1 MEHRLWCKPWATG
14 ATSQRE
20 ERENVTLTFEEFF
33 KQHYDAVE
41 AGVRGSGARPDVAAE
56 ATQEA
61 FVRAYPRWWRLCRY
75 RNPAAWVQRV
85 AINVRRDLERS
96 DRRRLGAGSIEVH
109 ARVDAETDD
118 RVDAAV
124 ASLPPQ
130 QERAIRAYYHEGLST
145 RETAERLG
153 ISNGAVRFHLHEG
166 RSRLRPM
173 LANDVHRQ
181 EA

>member
-1 MEHRLWCKPWATG
+1 M
-14 ATSQRE
+14 RE
-20 ERENVTLTFEEFF
+20 PVTTLTFEEFF
-33 KQHYDAVE
+33 KLHYDAVE

-85 AINVRRDLERS
+85 AINVRRDVERS
-96 DRRRLGAGSIEVH
+96 DRRRAAIVGSVEVEVGIEP
-109 ARVDAETDD
+109 ENDD

-124 ASLPPQ
+124 SNLPPQ
-130 QERAIRAYYHEGLST
+130 QERAVRAYYHDGLT
-145 RETAERLG
+145 TNEAAERLG
-153 ISNGAVRFHLHEG
+153 ISSGAVRFHLHQA
-166 RSRLRPM
+166 RTSLRPM
-173 LANDVHRQ
+173 LATDTNGQ